1 MEKMYFHNRKIINQN
16 IKISPQ
22 AQNLNKKYVV
32 DINKILNRVKLETKN
47 EKKKKFIFFSLVSSI
62 IVLITTLISFIR

>member
-16 IKISPQ
+16 IKRSPQ

-32 DINKILNRVKLETKN
+32 DIDKILNRVKLETKN

>member
-16 IKISPQ
+16 IKRSPQ

-47 EKKKKFIFFSLVSSI
+47 EKKKNSFFLV
-62 IVLITTLISFIR
+62 